1 MKRLWKGER
10 VGDYAGLLGEMP
22 YIYLG
27 DWLAE
32 DIPVLYCG
40 FGPKS
45 LAFAGTVF
53 DGVILHTF
61 LSNEALARAVELV
74 RSGAESAGRDPMAVK
89 IWSVLATAHEPTREQ
104 RLRYL
109 VARMATYLQ
118 APGYGDL
125 LVTANAWDPKV
136 LDRFRAHPVVAE
148 MRGGIDTVASLEQ
161 LSEIEALIPEEWLPA
176 AAGTA
181 EHCAERLEEQFR
193 AGADGII
200 LHASE
205 PRDLAPVLDAYARV
219 RDEKR
224 FTARTARPA

>member
-10 VGDYAGLLGEMP
+10 VGDYAGPLGNMP

-27 DWLAE
+27 DWLEE
-32 DIPVLYCG
+32 DIPILYCG

-74 RSGAESAGRDPMAVK
+74 RRGAERAGRDPVAVK
-89 IWSVLATAHEPTREQ
+89 VWSVLATAHLPTDEQ
-104 RLRYL
+104 RLRYI

-125 LVTANAWDPKV
+125 LVAANAWDPKV
-136 LDRFRAHPVVAE
+136 LDTFREHPLVAE
-148 MRGGIDTVASLEQ
+148 MRGGIDTVATLEQ
-161 LSEIEALIPEEWLPA
+161 LATIEALIPVEWLPA
-176 AAGTA
+176 AVGTA
-181 EHCAERLEEQFR
+181 DHCAQRVREQFQ
-193 AGADGII
+193 AGADGVI
-200 LHASE
+200 LHASRPDE
-205 PRDLAPVLDAYARV
+205 LAPILEAYAGV
-219 RDEKR
+219 RDAAR
-224 FTARTARPA
+224 FAGRSARPA